1 MARLNTCNVLSAAGE
16 PRQLWRFS
24 AGMKDFNLA
33 GEKSVP
39 AGQMLPANWVAK
51 DWGELV
57 ARKLNI
63 AWLPLDSVFLRVLQL
78 PKCDPSELLSM
89 VEFQLEKLSPLP
101 VAQIVW
107 SCEKIP
113 SRSKLPR
120 EMQTVVVAVVARSVV
135 EEFLGALET
144 GGYLADRLEIP
155 FLHELLA
162 TTIDADGAWIYLR
175 KLGERQVCLAAWWYA
190 GTLQNFTILP
200 LTTPENFAAE
210 IKDHLHQTAWAGELE
225 GWLTAAP
232 QMQLVAGPESLE
244 LARQIAAA
252 WTEQTVVAVAGMPP
266 VQLATLS
273 ARRAAAGQS
282 RLNLVPAEFTA
293 RYKQKFID
301 GVWMR
306 SLGALLMLY
315 LLGLL
320 IYFGAVMRVQFQ
332 RDSVESE
339 VVAISGSYTNALKAR
354 ARIEVL
360 QDQINLRHAALDGLK
375 LISENLPT
383 ELTLSSVVFQQGKT
397 LTLRGVAPAGQTPR
411 ITEYNS
417 ALSKVMLNGAPMF
430 NAVNSPTIVT
440 APGGQTADWY
450 FTSELRRK
458 GFE

>member
-1 MARLNTCNVLSAAGE
+1 MARLNQCNVLSAAGD

-24 AGMKDFNLA
+24 AGMKDFNFN

-39 AGQMLPANWVAK
+39 AGQLLPANWVAK

-120 EMQTVVVAVVARSVV
+120 EMQTVVVAIVARSVV
-135 EEFLGALET
+135 EEFLGELET
-144 GGYLADRLEIP
+144 SGYLADRLEIP

-162 TTIDADGAWIYLR
+162 TAIDADGAWIYLR
-175 KLGERQVCLAAWWYA
+175 KLGERHVCLAAWWYA

-225 GWLTAAP
+225 GWLTSSP
-232 QMQLVAGPESLE
+232 QVQLVAGPESLE
-244 LARQIAAA
+244 LARQIAAG
-252 WTEQTVVAVAGMPP
+252 WTEQTVTAVPGVPP
-266 VQLATLS
+266 AQLATLS

-282 RLNLVPAEFTA
+282 RLNLVPADFTA

-306 SLGALLMLY
+306 ALGAVLVLY
-315 LLGLL
+315 LLALL
-320 IYFGAVMRVQFQ
+320 IYFGAVQVVQYQ
-332 RDSVESE
+332 RDNVDGE
-339 VVAISGSYTNALKAR
+339 VTAISGSYTNALKAR

-375 LISENLPT
+375 LVSENLPT

-397 LTLRGVAPAGQTPR
+397 LTLRGVAPAGQTPK

-417 ALSKVMLNGAPMF
+417 ALSKIMLNGAPMF

>member
-16 PRQLWRFS
+16 AQQLWRFT

-33 GEKSVP
+33 GEKSMS
-39 AGQMLPANWVAK
+39 AGQLLPANWVAK

-63 AWLPLDSVFLRVLQL
+63 AWLPLDAVFLRVLQL
-78 PKCDPSELLSM
+78 PKCDDSELLSM
-89 VEFQLEKLSPLP
+89 VEFQLEKISPLP

-144 GGYLADRLEIP
+144 TGYLADRLEIP

-162 TTIDADGAWIYLR
+162 TSIDADGAWIYLR
-175 KLGERQVCLAAWWYA
+175 KLGERYVCLAAWWYA

-200 LTTPENFAAE
+200 LTTPEHFAAE

-225 GWLTAAP
+225 GWLAAP
-232 QMQLVAGPESLE
+232 PQVQLVAGPESLE

-282 RLNLVPAEFTA
+282 RLNLVPEEFTA

-306 SLGALLMLY
+306 ALGAVLMLY

-320 IYFGAVMRVQFQ
+320 IYFGAVQVVQYQ
-332 RDSVESE
+332 RDNVDGE
-339 VVAISGSYTNALKAR
+339 VAAISGSYTNALKAK